1 MGKNELVGFTQNF
14 VFNETISRHK
24 LEARPKTK
32 ELITLIPKDCD

>member
-1 MGKNELVGFTQNF
+1 MLNELVDFMRNF

-32 ELITLIPKDCD
+32 GLLTLIPKECD